1 MTTDRY
7 PSTLDDI
14 LAPRSADDFFRE
26 TWHRKFEL
34 IPGPE
39 DKFGTLFGWD
49 DVNHLLKHGRT
60 AKPFIRLAHNGAT
73 VPENAYT
80 TELTQGV
87 RDRVPYRIVVPHK
100 LAGLLR
106 TGATLIINQVSA
118 VSPRVHELA
127 RNLERTLGA
136 AVNMNLYAGWRT
148 DNGFGKH
155 WDEHDFFILQV
166 AGRKRWEVY
175 PDTRP
180 HPLSGDTAA
189 QLAPTRP
196 LWTGMLT
203 RGDVLYVPRG
213 WWHIAYPL
221 DEPSLHLTTGIKT
234 CSGDTVLTWL
244 RTRLM
249 ASRHFRDDVPLVA
262 GADAVREYLRK
273 LRDEIAEQLGAGAA
287 HEFGDWWDAKAMR
300 TMDIDLPGSAASG
313 EPPPAPAKLQLS
325 VARRLRIDDL
335 PHIDMIQIRVLES
348 TLRFPRGVRNM
359 LEALVD
365 GRRATADEL
374 AALCNDTVP
383 EAQRRQILRDLYRKG
398 VVCAAPPQD

>member
-7 PSTLDDI
+7 PRTLDDI

-26 TWHRKFEL
+26 TWHRNFEL

-60 AKPFIRLAHNGAT
+60 ARPFIRLAHNGGT
-73 VPENAYT
+73 VPETAYT
-80 TELTQGV
+80 AEMTLGT
-87 RDRVPYRIVVPHK
+87 RDRIPYRVVVPHK

-106 TGATLIINQVSA
+106 TGATLIINQINTVR
-118 VSPRVHELA
+118 PRAHELA

-136 AVNMNLYAGWRT
+136 GVNMNLYAGWRT

-189 QLAPTRP
+189 QLAPTKP

-203 RGDVLYVPRG
+203 QGDVLYVPRG

-221 DEPSLHLTTGIKT
+221 DEPSMHLTTGIKT

-244 RTRLM
+244 RTRMM
-249 ASRHFRDDVPLVA
+249 ASRHFRDDVPLVE
-262 GADAVREYLRK
+262 GADAMRQYLRT
-273 LRDEIAEQLGAGAA
+273 LRDEITEQLGDGAA
-287 HEFGDWWDAKAMR
+287 DEFGDWWDAKAMR
-300 TMDIDLPGSAASG
+300 AMDIDLPGSAASG
-313 EPPPAPAKLQLS
+313 EPAAAPAKLQLS
-325 VARRLRIDDL
+325 VARRLRINDL
-335 PHIDMIQIRVLES
+335 PHIDMIEIRVLES
-348 TLRFPRGVRNM
+348 TLRLPGGVRSM
-359 LEALVD
+359 LEALID

-374 AALCNDTVP
+374 AALCSAEVP
-383 EAQRRQILRDLYRKG
+383 ETQRRQILRDLYRKG